1 MADSL
6 DGQPNKYIDLTKE
19 NLIDFKN
26 HIRFDDWIWHSS
38 YVVSKIL
45 VFIWEFSSYI
55 DFYSSLK
62 WKE

>member
-26 HIRFDDWIWHSS
+26 HIRFDD
-38 YVVSKIL
+38 
-45 VFIWEFSSYI
+45 
-55 DFYSSLK
+55 
-62 WKE
+62 